1 MTEGSNVAKAE
12 ARASVTFEEV
22 IPEDAGWRRFLRD
35 LLAVR
40 LAGVGIAIIAL
51 FILCAAFASKVAPYD
66 PLRQNLDQAFS
77 PPSFQHL
84 FGTDDLGRDLLS
96 RTIYG
101 ARISL
106 LAGAISVSIALVLG
120 VAVGLVAGYWSKP
133 LDLILMRLMDALLA
147 FPSLILALAITAM
160 LGSNL
165 VNALIAIGV
174 VGIPAFARL
183 TRGQVLAVR
192 EYAFVEAG
200 RALGASDIRIMI
212 RHILPNV
219 SAALIVQASLS
230 VAFAILAEASLS
242 FLGLGA
248 KPPTPS
254 WGSMV
259 SLGRDFLDQA
269 PWIVFAPG
277 GAIFLAVL
285 GFNFLGDALRDLLD
299 PRVRHSD
306 PYTNR
311 FDMARE
317 S

>member
-1 MTEGSNVAKAE
+1 MTEGSNVAEAS
-12 ARASVTFEEV
+12 ARAVAVFEEM
-22 IPEDAGWRRFLRD
+22 IPEEATWRVFLRD

-40 LAGVGIAIIAL
+40 LAGVGLAIVAL
-51 FILCAAFASKVAPYD
+51 FIFCAAFANVIAPYD
-66 PLRQNLDQAFS
+66 PLRQNLDQAFM
-77 PPSFQHL
+77 PPSLYHL

-106 LAGAISVSIALVLG
+106 LAGAVSVSIALVLG
-120 VAVGLVAGYWSKP
+120 VAIGLVAGYWSKT
-133 LDLILMRLMDALLA
+133 LDLVLMRLMDALLA

-174 VGIPAFARL
+174 VGIPGFARL
-183 TRGQVLAVR
+183 TRGQVLSVR
-192 EYAFVEAG
+192 EFAFVEAD
-200 RALGASDIRIMI
+200 RALGASDLRIMV
-212 RHILPNV
+212 RHILPNI

-248 KPPTPS
+248 QPPTPS

-277 GAIFLAVL
+277 GAIFVAVL
-285 GFNFLGDALRDLLD
+285 GFNFFGDALRDLLD
-299 PRVRHSD
+299 PRLRHSGS
-306 PYTNR
+306 R
-311 FDMARE
+311 SGR
-317 S
+317 

>member
-1 MTEGSNVAKAE
+1 MTEGSKLAE
-12 ARASVTFEEV
+12 AGTRALPVFDEV
-22 IPEDAGWRRFLRD
+22 IPEESGWRAFLKD
-35 LLAVR
+35 ILAVR
-40 LAGVGIAIIAL
+40 LAGVGLAIVVL
-51 FILCAAFASKVAPYD
+51 LVFCAAFASVVAPYD

-77 PPSFQHL
+77 PPSLQHL

-96 RTIYG
+96 RIIYG

-106 LAGAISVSIALVLG
+106 LAGAISVSIALFLG
-120 VAVGLVAGYWSKP
+120 VAIGLIAGYWSNL
-133 LDLILMRLMDALLA
+133 LDMVLMRLMDALLA

-160 LGSNL
+160 LGSSL

-174 VGIPAFARL
+174 VGIPSFARL
-183 TRGQVLAVR
+183 TRGQVLSVR
-192 EYAFVEAG
+192 QYAYVEAD
-200 RALGASDIRIMI
+200 RALGASDLRIMI

-219 SAALIVQASLS
+219 SAALIVQTSLS

-285 GFNFLGDALRDLLD
+285 GFNFLGDALRDVLD
-299 PRVRHSD
+299 PRVRHSG
-306 PYTNR
+306 PTLKR
-311 FDMARE
+311 
-317 S
+317 